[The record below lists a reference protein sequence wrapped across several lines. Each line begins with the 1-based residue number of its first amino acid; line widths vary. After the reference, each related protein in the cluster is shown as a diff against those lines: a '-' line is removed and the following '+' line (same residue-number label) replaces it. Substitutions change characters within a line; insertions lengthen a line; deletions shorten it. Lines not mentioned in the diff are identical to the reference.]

1 MMAKRVQLGRKGHF
15 EMLKPVETSWNQYDY
30 ANLKFFQQSSFI
42 RFVNYYENGCENCEK
57 GVSQFGTCNLST
69 SQHSFGFGNS
79 RNLVN

>member
-1 MMAKRVQLGRKGHF
+1 MDEKSNQISSQLI
-15 EMLKPVETSWNQYDY
+15 
-30 ANLKFFQQSSFI
+30 FQQSSFI